1 MNAPPGSERNAT
13 MTDIF
18 KPIADD
24 RNTAPSGS
32 DPYAPS
38 PTNDAGRTLLAGVVG
53 GIVSAAG
60 YLVYSRLPDDQ
71 KERLH
76 AQVRQLVETRVNEL
90 RGRFNI

>member
-1 MNAPPGSERNAT
+1 
-13 MTDIF
+13 MTDTF

-24 RNTAPSGS
+24 RDATPNPGP
-32 DPYAPS
+32 DPFASSS
-38 PTNDAGRTLLAGVVG
+38 PNDAGRTLLAGVVG

-71 KERLH
+71 KDRLH
-76 AQVRQLVETRVNEL
+76 NQVRQLVETRVNEL

>member
-1 MNAPPGSERNAT
+1 MVIAKYPT

-24 RNTAPSGS
+24 RDGPRRAEPGPVCTRRSS
-32 DPYAPS
+32 
-38 PTNDAGRTLLAGVVG
+38 NDAGRTLLAGVVG